1 MEFCKTIKPLTGECD
16 WAIWKRKV
24 KDLLDF
30 YEGALDVVSRKIT
43 KPEPLKEGATEAVVK
58 DYNTRSAFYRK
69 TNGLAKTLIA
79 STISD
84 EIYMKVMD
92 KESAADVWETLHQ
105 QFEATSKD
113 QLFKMCTE
121 LFSFEWV
128 ENLDVSTHI
137 SKLKSLWTEI
147 NAGLELKGNQKLPE
161 LLLICKILH
170 VLPSSFKMF
179 KSSWMM
185 ITRDEDKSLDELI
198 MQLCLYERNF
208 KKPGDVGDQEA
219 LVINEKYS
227 KIKNASSKK
236 DSICHY
242 CKKKGHWIKE
252 CRKWIAD
259 GKPSKS
265 QQVKNHTHVALH
277 AMSNEVNIADSSLEW
292 WFDNG
297 ATKHVT
303 NSDKYFVEYE
313 EFEQPNSIQSAG
325 KECLKAIG
333 KGKIEMLSKVNNKE
347 RIVTLNDVWYV
358 PTISRNLFS
367 ILAAHDRNPNSKFT
381 STTKECKMYIDGE
394 LVVHGQREI
403 NGSLYKLNVRPNSHT
418 QITSL
423 LEEKSVLQLYHERW
437 GHQDYRHVKM
447 KLQKDMGISVKNTN
461 EHCEPCIFG
470 KSSRKP
476 FGRREAASEP
486 GEIVSTDV
494 CGPFPP
500 SFRGYRYLVVFKDHY
515 TKYRYGYFLKQK
527 SEVKDSLKEML
538 IHAKCQGH
546 TVKTLISDNGGEFDN
561 DDVRKILAQHGVT
574 YKLTAPYT
582 PQQNGC
588 AERENRTIVEMA
600 RTFKY
605 ANKDIEF
612 PESLWCEF
620 VKSAIYILNRT
631 GKSSEADISPFEKW
645 YGKKPRIRHLRIIA
659 STCYMH
665 IPSQKRK
672 KMDKKAEKGYLVGYD
687 GDERYRIYI
696 PERKDVR
703 VSRDVKFVEKT
714 NNNRLEEKSPIKSN
728 VNPGAQRIDL
738 SKIRRFNDLI
748 QDGEIQ
754 NEEPDINIEPQDDQ
768 LAKDS
773 PNLEEQNYDPTSN
786 NPEGNLERNEKSDSE
801 FEDAL
806 SGSNDRQESEE
817 ENCNYRK
824 LRNRKV
830 IISKTTH
837 DELAMISQE
846 FVNSIE
852 TPNSYSEATKGDQ
865 RSEWLAAME
874 KEMNSLIENKTW
886 VLTELPKGAKALPSK
901 WVYKVKTKADGSVD
915 TFKARL
921 VIKGY
926 NQTKGLDYDQ
936 TFSPVARMSTIRSL
950 LSVAVTENIHLAQF
964 DVSTAFLYGELD
976 ETIFMKQ
983 PKGFDD
989 GTNRVCSLKRSLYG
1003 LKQAPRCWNTR
1014 MRNFLTK
1021 LGFKTSSADCCLYTR
1036 EKHGKK
1042 VILALYVDDGLV
1054 AASDFKDLKIFL
1066 DELKAEFK
1074 ITQKYAD
1081 YFLGL
1086 EIKRSDDSVKIS
1098 QKSYAKKILEKFNFS
1113 ECRAV
1118 STPMENIA
1126 TVVEVQKSTNDFPYR
1141 QAVGAI
1147 MYLMLGTRPDLAFSV
1162 GVLSRALESPTSED
1176 VQRLKR
1182 VLRYIAGT
1190 LDYGIIYKTNGEKK
1204 LECYSDADYGGCTS
1218 TGRSTT
1224 GVVACYAGSP
1234 ISWISQR
1241 QPTVSTSTTEAE
1253 IIAASEAAKE
1263 LMWLKSLFNDLTN
1276 YNEVPVIHID
1286 NTAAIRLSQ
1295 NPEFHKRTKHISL
1308 KHFFIREKVIEGEVS
1323 VSQISTEY
1331 QIADMMTKP
1340 LPKLRLHHF
1349 INLLNINYL
1358 NKGKC

>member
-43 KPEPLKEGATEAVVK
+43 KPEPLKEGATEAVEK

-92 KESAADVWETLHQ
+92 KESAADVWEALHQ

-113 QLFKMCTE
+113 QLFKMCTA

-170 VLPSSFKMF
+170 VLPSSFEMF

-208 KKPGDVGDQEA
+208 KKPENVEGQEA
-219 LVINEKYS
+219 LVIKEKYS
-227 KIKNASSKK
+227 KSKNVSTKK

-265 QQVKNHTHVALH
+265 QPVKNHTHVALH

-303 NSDKYFVEYE
+303 NSDKYFVKYE

-333 KGKIEMLSKVNNKE
+333 KGKIELLSKVNNKE

-381 STTKECKMYIDGE
+381 STTNECKMYVDEE

-403 NGSLYKLNVRPNSHT
+403 NGTLYKLNVRPNSHT
-418 QITSL
+418 QNISL

-447 KLQKDMGISVKNTN
+447 KLKKEMGISVKNTSEN
-461 EHCEPCIFG
+461 CEPCIFG

-476 FGRREAASEP
+476 FGRRDAASQP
-486 GEIVSTDV
+486 GEIVSTD
-494 CGPFPP
+494 
-500 SFRGYRYLVVFKDHY
+500 
-515 TKYRYGYFLKQK
+515 
-527 SEVKDSLKEML
+527 
-538 IHAKCQGH
+538 
-546 TVKTLISDNGGEFDN
+546 
-561 DDVRKILAQHGVT
+561 
-574 YKLTAPYT
+574 
-582 PQQNGC
+582 
-588 AERENRTIVEMA
+588 
-600 RTFKY
+600 
-605 ANKDIEF
+605 
-612 PESLWCEF
+612 
-620 VKSAIYILNRT
+620 
-631 GKSSEADISPFEKW
+631 
-645 YGKKPRIRHLRIIA
+645 
-659 STCYMH
+659 
-665 IPSQKRK
+665 
-672 KMDKKAEKGYLVGYD
+672 
-687 GDERYRIYI
+687 
-696 PERKDVR
+696 
-703 VSRDVKFVEKT
+703 
-714 NNNRLEEKSPIKSN
+714 
-728 VNPGAQRIDL
+728 
-738 SKIRRFNDLI
+738 IRRFNDLI
-748 QDGEIQ
+748 QDDEIQ
-754 NEEPDINIEPQDDQ
+754 SGLNEELDPNIEPQDDQ

-773 PNLEEQNYDPTSN
+773 PNLEEQNDKPSSS
-786 NPEGNLERNEKSDSE
+786 NPEDNLERNATSD
-801 FEDAL
+801 
-806 SGSNDRQESEE
+806 N
-817 ENCNYRK
+817 
-824 LRNRKV
+824 
-830 IISKTTH
+830 
-837 DELAMISQE
+837 
-846 FVNSIE
+846 
-852 TPNSYSEATKGDQ
+852 
-865 RSEWLAAME
+865 
-874 KEMNSLIENKTW
+874 
-886 VLTELPKGAKALPSK
+886 
-901 WVYKVKTKADGSVD
+901 
-915 TFKARL
+915 
-921 VIKGY
+921 
-926 NQTKGLDYDQ
+926 
-936 TFSPVARMSTIRSL
+936 
-950 LSVAVTENIHLAQF
+950 
-964 DVSTAFLYGELD
+964 
-976 ETIFMKQ
+976 
-983 PKGFDD
+983 
-989 GTNRVCSLKRSLYG
+989 
-1003 LKQAPRCWNTR
+1003 
-1014 MRNFLTK
+1014 
-1021 LGFKTSSADCCLYTR
+1021 
-1036 EKHGKK
+1036 
-1042 VILALYVDDGLV
+1042 DGLV
-1054 AASDFKDLKIFL
+1054 AASDVNDLKIFL

-1074 ITQKYAD
+1074 ITHKDAN

-1086 EIKRSDDSVKIS
+1086 EIEKSDDSVKIS

-1118 STPMENIA
+1118 STPMESTT
-1126 TVVEVQKSTNDFPYR
+1126 TVAEVQKSTNDFPYR
-1141 QAVGAI
+1141 KAVGAI

-1162 GVLSRALESPTSED
+1162 GVLSRSLESPTSED

-1190 LDYGIIYKTNGEKK
+1190 LDYGIIYKTNGLKK
-1204 LECYSDADYGGCTS
+1204 LECYSDADYGGCMS

-1234 ISWISQR
+1234 ISWISQI

-1263 LMWLKSLFNDLTN
+1263 LMWLKSLYNDLIN

-1295 NPEFHKRTKHISL
+1295 NPEFHKRTKHIYL
-1308 KHFFIREKVIEGEVS
+1308 KHFFIREKRIAAEPQSIEMLSALQKLV
-1323 VSQISTEY
+1323 
-1331 QIADMMTKP
+1331 TKCEMKTMKS
-1340 LPKLRLHHF
+1340 L
-1349 INLLNINYL
+1349 
-1358 NKGKC
+1358 

>member
-92 KESAADVWETLHQ
+92 KESAADVWEALHQ

-113 QLFKMCTE
+113 QLFKMCTA

-170 VLPSSFKMF
+170 VLPSSFEMF

-208 KKPGDVGDQEA
+208 KKPENVEGQEA

-227 KIKNASSKK
+227 KSKNVNAKK
-236 DSICHY
+236 DSTCHY

-265 QQVKNHTHVALH
+265 QPVKNHTHVALH

-303 NSDKYFVEYE
+303 NSDKYFVKYE

-333 KGKIEMLSKVNNKE
+333 KGKIELLSKVNNKE

-381 STTKECKMYIDGE
+381 STTNECKMYVDEE

-403 NGSLYKLNVRPNSHT
+403 NGTLYKLNVRPNSHT
-418 QITSL
+418 QNISL

-447 KLQKDMGISVKNTN
+447 KLKKEMGISVKNTSEN
-461 EHCEPCIFG
+461 CEPCIFG

-476 FGRREAASEP
+476 FGRRDAASEP
-486 GEIVSTDV
+486 GEIVSTDI
-494 CGPFPP
+494 G
-500 SFRGYRYLVVFKDHY
+500 
-515 TKYRYGYFLKQK
+515 
-527 SEVKDSLKEML
+527 
-538 IHAKCQGH
+538 
-546 TVKTLISDNGGEFDN
+546 
-561 DDVRKILAQHGVT
+561 
-574 YKLTAPYT
+574 
-582 PQQNGC
+582 
-588 AERENRTIVEMA
+588 
-600 RTFKY
+600 
-605 ANKDIEF
+605 
-612 PESLWCEF
+612 
-620 VKSAIYILNRT
+620 
-631 GKSSEADISPFEKW
+631 
-645 YGKKPRIRHLRIIA
+645 
-659 STCYMH
+659 
-665 IPSQKRK
+665 
-672 KMDKKAEKGYLVGYD
+672 
-687 GDERYRIYI
+687 
-696 PERKDVR
+696 
-703 VSRDVKFVEKT
+703 
-714 NNNRLEEKSPIKSN
+714 
-728 VNPGAQRIDL
+728 
-738 SKIRRFNDLI
+738 RFNDLI
-748 QDGEIQ
+748 QDDEIQ
-754 NEEPDINIEPQDDQ
+754 SGLNEESDPNIEPQDDQ

-773 PNLEEQNYDPTSN
+773 PNLEEQNDKPTSS
-786 NPEGNLERNEKSDSE
+786 NPEDNLERNATSDSE
-801 FEDAL
+801 FEDAI
-806 SGSNDRQESEE
+806 SGSNDGQESEE

-837 DELAMISQE
+837 DELAMVSQE

-865 RSEWLAAME
+865 RSE
-874 KEMNSLIENKTW
+874 
-886 VLTELPKGAKALPSK
+886 
-901 WVYKVKTKADGSVD
+901 
-915 TFKARL
+915 
-921 VIKGY
+921 
-926 NQTKGLDYDQ
+926 
-936 TFSPVARMSTIRSL
+936 
-950 LSVAVTENIHLAQF
+950 
-964 DVSTAFLYGELD
+964 
-976 ETIFMKQ
+976 
-983 PKGFDD
+983 
-989 GTNRVCSLKRSLYG
+989 
-1003 LKQAPRCWNTR
+1003 
-1014 MRNFLTK
+1014 
-1021 LGFKTSSADCCLYTR
+1021 
-1036 EKHGKK
+1036 
-1042 VILALYVDDGLV
+1042 
-1054 AASDFKDLKIFL
+1054 
-1066 DELKAEFK
+1066 
-1074 ITQKYAD
+1074 
-1081 YFLGL
+1081 
-1086 EIKRSDDSVKIS
+1086 
-1098 QKSYAKKILEKFNFS
+1098 
-1113 ECRAV
+1113 AV
-1118 STPMENIA
+1118 STPMESTT
-1126 TVVEVQKSTNDFPYR
+1126 TVAEVQKSTNDFPYR

-1162 GVLSRALESPTSED
+1162 GVLSRSLESPTSED

-1190 LDYGIIYKTNGEKK
+1190 LDYGIIYKTNGLKK
-1204 LECYSDADYGGCTS
+1204 LECYSDADYGGCMS

-1263 LMWLKSLFNDLTN
+1263 LMWLKSLYNDLIN

-1308 KHFFIREKVIEGEVS
+1308 KHFFIREKVIEGDIIVY
-1323 VSQISTEY
+1323 QISTEY

-1340 LPKLRLHHF
+1340 LPKLRLLHF
-1349 INLLNINYL
+1349 VNILNINHL

>member
-92 KESAADVWETLHQ
+92 KESAADVWEALHQ

-113 QLFKMCTE
+113 QLFKMCTA

-137 SKLKSLWTEI
+137 SKLKSLWTGI

-170 VLPSSFKMF
+170 VLPSSFEMF

-208 KKPGDVGDQEA
+208 KKPENVEGQEA

-227 KIKNASSKK
+227 KSKNVSAKK

-265 QQVKNHTHVALH
+265 QPVKNHTHVALH

-303 NSDKYFVEYE
+303 NSDKYFVKYE

-333 KGKIEMLSKVNNKE
+333 KGKIELLSKVNNKE

-381 STTKECKMYIDGE
+381 STTNECKMYVDEE

-403 NGSLYKLNVRPNSHT
+403 NGTLYKLNVRPNSHT
-418 QITSL
+418 QNISL

-447 KLQKDMGISVKNTN
+447 KLKKEMGISVKNTSEN
-461 EHCEPCIFG
+461 CEPCIFG

-476 FGRREAASEP
+476 FGRRDAASEP
-486 GEIVSTDV
+486 GEIVSTD
-494 CGPFPP
+494 
-500 SFRGYRYLVVFKDHY
+500 
-515 TKYRYGYFLKQK
+515 
-527 SEVKDSLKEML
+527 
-538 IHAKCQGH
+538 
-546 TVKTLISDNGGEFDN
+546 
-561 DDVRKILAQHGVT
+561 
-574 YKLTAPYT
+574 
-582 PQQNGC
+582 
-588 AERENRTIVEMA
+588 
-600 RTFKY
+600 
-605 ANKDIEF
+605 
-612 PESLWCEF
+612 
-620 VKSAIYILNRT
+620 
-631 GKSSEADISPFEKW
+631 
-645 YGKKPRIRHLRIIA
+645 
-659 STCYMH
+659 
-665 IPSQKRK
+665 
-672 KMDKKAEKGYLVGYD
+672 
-687 GDERYRIYI
+687 
-696 PERKDVR
+696 
-703 VSRDVKFVEKT
+703 
-714 NNNRLEEKSPIKSN
+714 
-728 VNPGAQRIDL
+728 
-738 SKIRRFNDLI
+738 IRRFNDLI
-748 QDGEIQ
+748 QDDEIQ
-754 NEEPDINIEPQDDQ
+754 SGLNEESDPNIEPQDDQ

-773 PNLEEQNYDPTSN
+773 PNLEEQNDKPTSS
-786 NPEGNLERNEKSDSE
+786 NPEDNLERNATSDSE
-801 FEDAL
+801 FEDAI
-806 SGSNDRQESEE
+806 SGSKDGQESEE

-830 IISKTTH
+830 IIPKTTH
-837 DELAMISQE
+837 DELAMVSQE

-865 RSEWLAAME
+865 RSEWVAAME

-915 TFKARL
+915 TFKAR
-921 VIKGY
+921 
-926 NQTKGLDYDQ
+926 
-936 TFSPVARMSTIRSL
+936 
-950 LSVAVTENIHLAQF
+950 
-964 DVSTAFLYGELD
+964 
-976 ETIFMKQ
+976 
-983 PKGFDD
+983 
-989 GTNRVCSLKRSLYG
+989 
-1003 LKQAPRCWNTR
+1003 
-1014 MRNFLTK
+1014 
-1021 LGFKTSSADCCLYTR
+1021 
-1036 EKHGKK
+1036 
-1042 VILALYVDDGLV
+1042 
-1054 AASDFKDLKIFL
+1054 
-1066 DELKAEFK
+1066 
-1074 ITQKYAD
+1074 
-1081 YFLGL
+1081 
-1086 EIKRSDDSVKIS
+1086 
-1098 QKSYAKKILEKFNFS
+1098 
-1113 ECRAV
+1113 AV
-1118 STPMENIA
+1118 STPMESTT
-1126 TVVEVQKSTNDFPYR
+1126 TVAEVQKSTNDFPYR

-1162 GVLSRALESPTSED
+1162 GVLSRSLESPTSED

-1190 LDYGIIYKTNGEKK
+1190 LDYGIIYKTNGLKK
-1204 LECYSDADYGGCTS
+1204 LECYSDADYGGCMS

-1263 LMWLKSLFNDLTN
+1263 LMWLKSLYNDLIN

-1308 KHFFIREKVIEGEVS
+1308 KHFFIREK
-1323 VSQISTEY
+1323 T
-1331 QIADMMTKP
+1331 
-1340 LPKLRLHHF
+1340 
-1349 INLLNINYL
+1349 
-1358 NKGKC
+1358 